1 MSVNKVLLLGICGG
15 DVKESKGGGSG
26 MVSIA
31 TTSYWKDKSGEK
43 QEKTEWHN
51 VVFFGKTAE
60 NAKTLLKKGS
70 KVFIEGKLSYYT
82 YEKDGNKFTTTSI
95 IVETFELCSSK
106 SKVKE
111 TSPVTD
117 EPFDDDEV
125 PF

>member
-1 MSVNKVLLLGICGG
+1 MSVHKVLLLGICGG
-15 DVKESKGGGSG
+15 DVKECKGGGSG
-26 MVSIA
+26 RVSIA

-95 IVETFELCSSK
+95 IVESFELCRSK
-106 SKVKE
+106 SNVKE
-111 TSPVTD
+111 TAPVTD
-117 EPFDDDEV
+117 EQFDDDEV